1 MRAVVMSF
9 ALASLASGL
18 LFAGAA
24 GAADA
29 SGPIWAQA
37 PDRTDWAKAY
47 PAHAAQAGISGAV
60 QMRCSASAAGALQNC
75 AVISEAPTNEG
86 FGAAALSLASG
97 MELKSSTADGKPVAG
112 RSFIVPVKFDPAVLK
127 GGTTITRP
135 DWVRVPTN
143 DELIHYIPSNA
154 APKGGRTLLHC
165 YVTNRGL
172 MDRCTVQSET
182 PTGHGYGGAALAL
195 TELFVMRPMTVD
207 GEPVGGADIN
217 IPIRWEGAG
226 NPGAQMGAALK
237 VFSAAPWLAA
247 PSVAA
252 MSAAFPKSAIGKVA
266 SAHVIMRCAISGS
279 GALESCGSVSELPA
293 GQGFVRAAN
302 SLIKDFRLPA
312 VKKGDSYND
321 LRVDVPFD
329 FRDPSQASPPVE
341 IHDPVWI
348 KQIKPDSIT
357 ALFPAA
363 AIQAGYK
370 VGRASVECTVA
381 ADGTLSGCETV
392 TEDPAAMGF
401 GEAAM
406 EVASVMQMSPWT
418 KQGAPVEGARINLPI
433 KFVLP
438 DTAPATAPPPATAPA
453 KP

>member
-1 MRAVVMSF
+1 
-9 ALASLASGL
+9 
-18 LFAGAA
+18 
-24 GAADA
+24 
-29 SGPIWAQA
+29 
-37 PDRTDWAKAY
+37 
-47 PAHAAQAGISGAV
+47 
-60 QMRCSASAAGALQNC
+60 MRCSASAAGALQNC
-75 AVISEAPTNEG
+75 TVISEAPSNEG
-86 FGAAALSLASG
+86 FGAAALSLAAG
-97 MELKSSTADGKPVAG
+97 MELKSTAADGKPVAG
-112 RSFIVPVKFDPAVLK
+112 RSFIVPVKFDPDVLK

-143 DELIHYIPSNA
+143 DELVHYIPSDA
-154 APKGGRTLLHC
+154 AAKGGRTLLHC

-172 MDRCTVQSET
+172 MDRCSVLSET
-182 PTGHGYGGAALAL
+182 PTDHGYGGAALAL

-217 IPIRWEGAG
+217 IPIKWEGAG
-226 NPGAQMGAALK
+226 RGGAMGGSVK

-252 MSAAFPKSAIGKVA
+252 MSAAFPKSASGKVA

-279 GALESCGSVSELPA
+279 GALESCASVSELPT
-293 GQGFVRAAN
+293 GQAFVRAAN
-302 SLIKDFRLPA
+302 SLINDFRLPPA
-312 VKKGDSYND
+312 KKGESYND

-363 AIQAGYK
+363 AIKAGYK

-381 ADGTLSGCETV
+381 ADGTLSGCATA
-392 TEDPAAMGF
+392 TEDPDGFGF

-418 KQGAPVEGARINLPI
+418 KQGAPAEGARINLPI

-438 DTAPATAPPPATAPA
+438 DEEPSTAPPPAAPPA

>member
-1 MRAVVMSF
+1 MRIVILSL

-18 LFAGAA
+18 SFGQASFG
-24 GAADA
+24 ADA
-29 SGPIWAQA
+29 SDPVWAQA

-47 PAHAAQAGISGAV
+47 PTHAAQASISGAV

-75 AVISEAPTNEG
+75 TVISEAPTGEG
-86 FGAAALSLASG
+86 FGVAALSLASG
-97 MELKSSTADGKPVAG
+97 MELKPATADGKPVAG
-112 RSFIVPVKFDPAVLK
+112 RSFIVPVKFDPDVLK

-143 DELIHYIPSNA
+143 DELIHYIPSSA
-154 APKGGRTLLHC
+154 AANGGRTLLHC

-172 MDRCTVQSET
+172 MDRCSVMNEA

-207 GEPVGGADIN
+207 GQPVGGADIN
-217 IPIRWEGAG
+217 IPIKWEGAG
-226 NPGAQMGAALK
+226 RGGAVGDSVK

-247 PSVAA
+247 PSGAA

-279 GALESCGSVSELPA
+279 GVLESCDSISELPS

-312 VKKGDSYND
+312 AKKGDSYED

-329 FRDPSQASPPVE
+329 FRDPGQAAPPVE

-348 KQIKPDSIT
+348 KQVDSS
-357 ALFPAA
+357 ALPQLFPEAA
-363 AIQAGYK
+363 AKAGYK

-392 TEDPAAMGF
+392 TEDPAGLGF

-438 DTAPATAPPPATAPA
+438 TDATAPA
-453 KP
+453 APPAKP